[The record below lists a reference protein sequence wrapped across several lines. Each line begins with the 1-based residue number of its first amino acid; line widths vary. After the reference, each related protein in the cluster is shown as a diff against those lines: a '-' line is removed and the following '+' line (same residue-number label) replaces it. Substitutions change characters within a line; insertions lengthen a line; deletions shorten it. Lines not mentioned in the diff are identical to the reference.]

1 MWKLKLPEGKDRWI
15 FLLTVGVIRCILAF
29 PAGSKSSRMALSV
42 SRSADEAVTAS
53 GPGGQGAAAYEREME
68 ERVREILRGVSGVG
82 EVDVM
87 IVLKSSAEKVIQ
99 VDNSTSKS
107 VTTEKGSGTD
117 RAVESLEQEHSTVL
131 TGSGSGQEPVVA
143 KEVYPEIAG
152 IVISAYGGGNP
163 SVQAEI
169 SEAMEALFG
178 LPANKIKVLKR
189 VE

>member
-1 MWKLKLPEGKDRWI
+1 
-15 FLLTVGVIRCILAF
+15 
-29 PAGSKSSRMALSV
+29 MALPASRNVEEAGNTSV
-42 SRSADEAVTAS
+42 AA
-53 GPGGQGAAAYEREME
+53 GQDAAAYEQDLEK
-68 ERVREILRGVSGVG
+68 RVREILRGVSGVG
-82 EVDVM
+82 EVDVL
-87 IVLKSSAEKVIQ
+87 IVLKSSTEKVIQ

-152 IVISAYGGGNP
+152 IVISASGGGQP

>member
-1 MWKLKLPEGKDRWI
+1 MWKLKLPEGKDRWV
-15 FLLTVGVIRCILAF
+15 FLLTVGVILCILAF
-29 PAGSKSSRMALSV
+29 PAGSKSSRMALPA
-42 SRSADEAVTAS
+42 SRNVEEAGSASMAA
-53 GPGGQGAAAYEREME
+53 GQDAAAYERELE
-68 ERVREILRGVSGVG
+68 KRVKEILRGVSGVG

>member
-1 MWKLKLPEGKDRWI
+1 M
-15 FLLTVGVIRCILAF
+15 CILAF
-29 PAGSKSSRMALSV
+29 PAGSKNSRMALPV
-42 SRSADEAVTAS
+42 SRNAEETGVLPAAAAQD
-53 GPGGQGAAAYEREME
+53 AAAYERELE

-117 RAVESLEQEHSTVL
+117 RSVESMDQEHSTVL

-152 IVISAYGGGNP
+152 IVISASGGGNAT
-163 SVQAEI
+163 VQAEI

>member
-1 MWKLKLPEGKDRWI
+1 M
-15 FLLTVGVIRCILAF
+15 GVILCILAF
-29 PAGSKSSRMALSV
+29 PAGSKSSRVTLPV
-42 SRSADEAVTAS
+42 SRSADEAGTVSVSVSPDMT
-53 GPGGQGAAAYEREME
+53 AYERELE

-99 VDNSTSKS
+99 VDNSSSKS
-107 VTTEKGSGTD
+107 VTTEKGSGTE
-117 RAVESLEQEHSTVL
+117 RSVETMDQEHSTVL

-152 IVISAYGGGNP
+152 IVISASGGGNA

>member
-1 MWKLKLPEGKDRWI
+1 MAIPVSQNRKEEGTSI
-15 FLLTVGVIRCILAF
+15 
-29 PAGSKSSRMALSV
+29 
-42 SRSADEAVTAS
+42 
-53 GPGGQGAAAYEREME
+53 AAAGQDAAVYERELE
-68 ERVREILRGVSGVG
+68 KRVREILRGVSGVG

-117 RAVESLEQEHSTVL
+117 RSVESMDQEHSTVL

-152 IVISAYGGGNP
+152 IVISASGGGNL

-169 SEAMEALFG
+169 SDAMEALFG

>member
-15 FLLTVGVIRCILAF
+15 FLLTVGVILCILAF
-29 PAGSKSSRMALSV
+29 PVGNKSSRGTLPLS
-42 SRSADEAVTAS
+42 RMETENTTAS
-53 GPGGQGAAAYEREME
+53 APGSQNAEAYEQKLEK
-68 ERVREILRGVSGVG
+68 RVREILRGVSGVG

-99 VDNSTSKS
+99 VDNSSSKS

-117 RAVESLEQEHSTVL
+117 RSVETMDQEHNTVL

-152 IVISAYGGGNP
+152 IIISASGGGNA

-169 SEAMEALFG
+169 SGAMEALFG

>member
-1 MWKLKLPEGKDRWI
+1 M
-15 FLLTVGVIRCILAF
+15 GVILCILAF
-29 PAGSKSSRMALSV
+29 PAGSKNSRMALQA
-42 SRSADEAVTAS
+42 SRNADEAGKVFTS
-53 GPGGQGAAAYEREME
+53 GSQDAAAYERELE

-82 EVDVM
+82 EVEVM
-87 IVLKSSAEKVIQ
+87 IVLKSSSEKMIQ
-99 VDNSTSKS
+99 VDNKTSKS

-117 RAVESLEQEHSTVL
+117 RAVENMEQEHSTVL
-131 TGSGSGQEPVVA
+131 TGTGSGQEPVVA

-152 IVISAYGGGNP
+152 IVISASGGGNP